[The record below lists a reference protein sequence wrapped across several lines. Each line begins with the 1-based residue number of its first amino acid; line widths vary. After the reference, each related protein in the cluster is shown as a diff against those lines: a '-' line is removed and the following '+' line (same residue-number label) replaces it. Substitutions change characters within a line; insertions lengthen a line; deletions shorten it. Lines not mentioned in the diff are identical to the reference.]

1 MTPERIF
8 QIQLVTG
15 YVVWLLVFR
24 AWVWPWLGA
33 MERFKAQR
41 VIAGL
46 SAFRFFG
53 LVFLLPGVV
62 GPHVPVTFATD
73 TALGDFATAV
83 LAILALLT
91 VRIRP
96 LFWLFVVAFNV
107 LGCADLLLAYANAIA
122 AGVPAQA
129 GQQLIA
135 AYWVPV
141 LYVPALML
149 SHLTAFWFLLRRRG
163 QAKAAHRV
171 ETAA

>member
-1 MTPERIF
+1 MPPVLPPVLIF

-15 YVVWLLVFR
+15 YVVWGLVYG
-24 AWVWPWLGA
+24 AWIWPWLRG

-62 GPHVPVTFATD
+62 GQHVPATFATD

-91 VRIRP
+91 ARIRP

-107 LGCADLLLAYANAIA
+107 LGCADL
-122 AGVPAQA
+122 
-129 GQQLIA
+129 
-135 AYWVPV
+135 
-141 LYVPALML
+141 
-149 SHLTAFWFLLRRRG
+149 
-163 QAKAAHRV
+163 
-171 ETAA
+171 